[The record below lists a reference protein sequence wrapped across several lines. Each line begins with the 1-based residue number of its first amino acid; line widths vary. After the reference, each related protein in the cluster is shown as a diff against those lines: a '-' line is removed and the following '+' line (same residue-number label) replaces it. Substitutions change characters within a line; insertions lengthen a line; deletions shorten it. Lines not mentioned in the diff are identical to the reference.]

1 MTVEKSKVRAAGAGS
16 VVGSV
21 EAVVDSIGAVE
32 VALSVDSIG
41 VVEAALSSDGDE
53 VAGTSG
59 CGETHDASDAVK
71 RPIDKNFKR
80 LFMYTPNVSYD
91 NA

>member
-1 MTVEKSKVRAAGAGS
+1 MVEKSKVRAAGAGS
-16 VVGSV
+16 GVGSV
-21 EAVVDSIGAVE
+21 EVVVDSIGAVE
-32 VALSVDSIG
+32 VALSVDSTG
-41 VVEAALSSDGDE
+41 AVEVTLSSDGDE
-53 VAGTSG
+53 GDTSD

-80 LFMYTPNVSYD
+80 LFMYTPNVSYG

>member
-1 MTVEKSKVRAAGAGS
+1 MLPEKSKVRAAGTGS
-16 VVGSV
+16 GVGSV
-21 EAVVDSIGAVE
+21 EVIGAVE

-41 VVEAALSSDGDE
+41 AVEVALSSDGDE
-53 VAGTSG
+53 VGGTSG
-59 CGETHDASDAVK
+59 CGEMHDASDAVK

-80 LFMYTPNVSYD
+80 LFMYTPNVSYG